1 RCKANHLNPAHHST
15 ASRRLPRF
23 SVRPGLPGCAWLC
36 QQPHALWWPQGT
48 WFECA
53 KLLLEL
59 DESTETAVEVL
70 HSLVEEDDTNP
81 DVWQLLSLAL
91 YSGHQYEEALEAIVR
106 GQSLMRRMRVPRADP
121 HWAGFEELAAA
132 VKDAMGQEAAALGEA
147 GIKGTA

>member
-1 RCKANHLNPAHHST
+1 MVGETGDEGSSSQ
-15 ASRRLPRF
+15 ASQEEEELPSYEFR
-23 SVRPGLPGCAWLC
+23 
-36 QQPHALWWPQGT
+36 
-48 WFECA
+48 FECA

-70 HSLVEEDDTNP
+70 QSLVEEDDTNP

-106 GQSLMRRMRVPRADP
+106 GQSLMRRMRVPKADP
-121 HWAGFEELAAA
+121 HWAGFEELAGA